1 MQSQQQATLPI
12 ITAVLAF
19 LNAKAYFSTVDLQQR
34 RNARKQQLLQAVS
47 LINLIE
53 KRDDLIQLFQSLQF
67 FLQHQKGDYLQTIK
81 YLEHLCEEGG
91 EDLLKLILIEA
102 YLGVKMHSQSSSLML
117 DLPQLKQKIEQSGM
131 RVENKYS
138 GLLEEANKML
148 ELSKETPIK
157 EQTEALIA

>member
-1 MQSQQQATLPI
+1 
-12 ITAVLAF
+12 
-19 LNAKAYFSTVDLQQR
+19 
-34 RNARKQQLLQAVS
+34 
-47 LINLIE
+47 
-53 KRDDLIQLFQSLQF
+53 
-67 FLQHQKGDYLQTIK
+67 
-81 YLEHLCEEGG
+81 
-91 EDLLKLILIEA
+91 
-102 YLGVKMHSQSSSLML
+102 ML